1 MHEKAVVS
9 EIIDITLQAK
19 EEYQLSN
26 ISSITIKI
34 GPFSCVNKGQLQ
46 YLFQI
51 AKQDTLLKDAS
62 LLFEDDNYLVEC
74 KQCHHQYQPSIDKT
88 PICNHCGSKDFHV
101 ISGYDC
107 FVENIE
113 GN

>member
-1 MHEKAVVS
+1 MHEKAVVQ
-9 EIIDITLQAK
+9 EIIDICIVAK
-19 EEYQLSN
+19 EEYHLTN
-26 ISSITIKI
+26 ISTITMKI

-46 YLFQI
+46 YLFEI
-51 AKQDTLLKDAS
+51 AKQDTCLKETS
-62 LLFEDDNYLVEC
+62 LLFEDDAYIVEC
-74 KQCHHQYQPSIDKT
+74 LSCHHQYQPSINTK
-88 PICNHCGSKDFHV
+88 PICNHCDSTKFKV